1 MLIPDLHPGGLGPPV
16 DGMAPGTRID
26 TPLGEV
32 AAEALRE
39 GDPVLLAGGG
49 VGVIGWI
56 GRVAAIADTPARQ
69 ARLLSVRIA
78 AGALGG
84 GLPRRDL
91 LLAPDQAILLRDDAG
106 DLLVACRKL
115 TNLATIG
122 RSTIAQAP
130 AYLQIAL
137 RDGACLLAEGAAIR
151 AADAPQD
158 VVAMPGDR
166 RPALVERG
174 ERLVRVG
181 RAIDAR
187 TGGSLLP
194 LRGFVGRIGAGG
206 VAGWAIDRAD
216 PDQPVTLELV
226 VDGEVVDTTRA
237 DQPRPDLAPT
247 MGFTNCGFRLHLP
260 PRLHGLHELTV
271 QRPGD
276 SASLHQATVLL
287 GAGAPTSRLTDLFG
301 AIDTLRAARGGVA

>member
-1 MLIPDLHPGGLGPPV
+1 MLIPDLHPGGLGPPI
-16 DGMAPGTRID
+16 DGIAPGTRVD

-56 GRVAAIADTPARQ
+56 GRIES
-69 ARLLSVRIA
+69 RLLPVRIA

-84 GLPRRDL
+84 GRPRRDL
-91 LLAPDQAILLRDDAG
+91 LLAPDQAVLLRDEVG
-106 DLLVACRKL
+106 DLLVRCRKL
-115 TNLATIG
+115 VNLT
-122 RSTIAQAP
+122 SIARQASGAP

-166 RPALVERG
+166 RPEVVERG

-181 RAIDAR
+181 RAIDRKA
-187 TGGSLLP
+187 GGSLLP
-194 LRGFVGRIGAGG
+194 LRGFVGRIDGDE
-206 VAGWAIDRAD
+206 VVGWAIDRAD
-216 PDQPVTLELV
+216 PDRAVTLELV
-226 VDGEVVDTTRA
+226 IDGDVIDTAVA
-237 DQPRPDLAPT
+237 DQKRPDLAST
-247 MGFTNCGFRLHLP
+247 MGFTACGFRLRLP
-260 PRLHGLHELTV
+260 TGRRGLHEMTL
-271 QRPGD
+271 RRAGD
-276 SASLHQATVLL
+276 GAMLHGATLLL
-287 GAGAPTSRLTDLFG
+287 GAGDAAPSLPDLLG
-301 AIDTLRAARGGVA
+301 AIDLLRAARPGHPSHSPPLA